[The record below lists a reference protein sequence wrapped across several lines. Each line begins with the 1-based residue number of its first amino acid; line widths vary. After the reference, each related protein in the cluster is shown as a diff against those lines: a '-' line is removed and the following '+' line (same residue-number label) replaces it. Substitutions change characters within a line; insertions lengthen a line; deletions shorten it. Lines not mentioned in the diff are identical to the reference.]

1 VKLFGISS
9 LSVLATALLVLL
21 AGPVGAQESA
31 FKPGPLIPE
40 YGHIAAVEG
49 TEKLPAGVKFK
60 VAMDATKRSEG
71 DKVNA
76 VFERTARFL
85 NMHVAAGVP
94 AENIKMAVV
103 VHGSAVMDVTSDSR
117 YGSAN
122 PNAKLVKLLQANGV
136 TFYVCGQ
143 AAAYHEVTVKDLM
156 PGVKMSISAMTAH
169 ALLQQQGYTL
179 NP

>member
-1 VKLFGISS
+1 MKLFQSTLFVV
-9 LSVLATALLVLL
+9 LSVLLATPLL
-21 AGPVGAQESA
+21 ADESA

-40 YGHIAAVEG
+40 YGKIATVEG
-49 TEKLPAGVKFK
+49 AEKLPAGVKFK
-60 VAMDATKRSEG
+60 VAMDSTKRSEG

-94 AENIKMAVV
+94 AENIKLAVV
-103 VHGSAVMDVTSDSR
+103 VHCSAVMDVTIDTR

-122 PNAKLVKLLQANGV
+122 PNAKLVELLQANGV

-143 AAAYHEVTVKDLM
+143 AAAYHDVGIADLI